1 MYSFYIPQ
9 DTPGKSTQINFKA
22 PEKKKTAEIR
32 KVNISFTKDVPP
44 NLEKKKKKNFS
55 HYEVKLH

>member
-22 PEKKKTAEIR
+22 PEKKKKPAEIR

-44 NLEKKKKKNFS
+44 NLAKKKKKLLS
-55 HYEVKLH
+55 LWS